1 MESFN
6 AIPIFI
12 AVADNAGFSSA
23 GRQLGISKSAVSKR
37 ITQLEDQ
44 LGARLFHRT
53 TRKLSLTEAGERFYE
68 YAAQANRS
76 AQQAEDAVHE
86 LKGEPRGV
94 LKIQLPMTLGQMHI
108 TPLIPLFL
116 QRYPHLEID
125 LVMDDRHI
133 NLIEQG
139 YDLAVRAGDMPDSN
153 LIARPLAPLHSV
165 VCASPEFLKAFEQ
178 QYQQA
183 LDQPQLLAKANCIT
197 YSYSSNADIWQFDRS
212 GPNNSKIS
220 DSNISSSV
228 ANKPSHK
235 IKVSGNYRVNN
246 SAALKQALIA
256 GMGVG
261 RLPTYIVGDAIKRGE
276 LVALFQNYKMPSKS
290 LYAVYPE
297 RQYLPTKV
305 RAFLDFLIEKLGQD
319 IPYWDEF

>member
-12 AVADNAGFSSA
+12 AVTDNAGFSSA
-23 GRQLGISKSAVSKR
+23 ARQLGISKSAVSKR

-86 LKGEPRGV
+86 LKGEPRGI

-108 TPLIPLFL
+108 APLIPIFL

-133 NLIEQG
+133 NLVEQG

-165 VCASPEFLKAFEQ
+165 VCASPKFLQAFEQ
-178 QYQQA
+178 QFEQT
-183 LDQPQLLAKANCIT
+183 LDQPPLLTKANCIT
-197 YSYSSNADIWQFDRS
+197 YSYSSNANIWQFV
-212 GPNNSKIS
+212 
-220 DSNISSSV
+220 SSQAS
-228 ANKPSHK
+228 KPSHK

-256 GMGVG
+256 GMGIG
-261 RLPTYIVGDAIKRGE
+261 RLPTFIVGDAIKRGE
-276 LVALFQNYKMPSKS
+276 LVALFQDYKMPSKS